1 MVIDKVVIE
10 NFKGFKDRFTLPL
23 NSGLNIIVG
32 DNEAGKST
40 ILEAINLALTGL
52 YNGRYL
58 RNELTQYLFN
68 NEAVDEYLA
77 SLKTDTPLSPPSILI
92 ELYLEGE
99 ERPFL
104 KGSKNTDNNGE
115 AAGVFLKV
123 EFDES
128 HQPVYEQLIKAG
140 DLKTLPIEYY
150 HIVWKG
156 FSRSSITA
164 RNIPLK
170 SAFIDSSSSKFSN
183 GSDVYISRIVKE
195 LLTPEEIVN
204 ISQSHREMKESF
216 MGNKSIQAINDKLT
230 TASKVTEKTVSIS
243 VELSSK
249 NAWENSL
256 TTYLEDIPFH
266 YIGKGEQSIIKT
278 NLALA
283 HNKAKEANIILLE
296 EPENHLS
303 HSKLNELI
311 KSVKESCAE
320 KQILVTTHSS
330 FVANKLG
337 LDCLTLLNDRQSFP
351 MKGLS
356 PETKSFFEK
365 IQGYDTLRLIL
376 CDKAIL
382 VEGDSDE
389 LVIQKAYM
397 TKNEGK
403 LPIEDRI
410 DVISVG
416 VSFLRFLEIA
426 EKLSQRVCVVTD
438 NDGDT
443 DALEK
448 KYNEYLGKN
457 AKPNITIHYDDEID
471 VGDLKIGTK
480 NFNYNTLEPKMVKA
494 NGFDN
499 IKKILGVKYDDID
512 KLHKYMNSKKTECAL
527 KVFDSNE
534 DITYPAY
541 ITEAISDDQ

>member
-1 MVIDKVVIE
+1 MVIDEVVIE
-10 NFKGFKDRFTLPL
+10 NFKGFKERFSLPL

-32 DNEAGKST
+32 DNGSGKST
-40 ILEAINLALTGL
+40 ILEAINLALTGM

-68 NEAVDEYLA
+68 NETVDEYLA
-77 SLKTDTPLSPPSILI
+77 SLSTDKSLSPPSILI
-92 ELYLEGE
+92 ELYLSGA
-99 ERPFL
+99 ERPHL
-104 KGSKNTDNNGE
+104 HGSKHTGPTDCN
-115 AAGVFLKV
+115 GVFLKI

-128 HQPVYEQLIKAG
+128 YKPVYEELIKAG

-150 HIVWKG
+150 HIVWQG
-156 FSRSSITA
+156 FSRDPITA

-170 SAFIDSSSSKFSN
+170 SAFIDSSSTRFSN

-216 MGNKSIQAINDKLT
+216 MGNESIQAINDKLT
-230 TASKVTEKTVSIS
+230 TAAKVTEKTVSIS

-249 NAWENSL
+249 NAWESSL
-256 TTYLEDIPFH
+256 TTYLADIPFH

-283 HNKAKEANIILLE
+283 HNKTKEANVILLE
-296 EPENHLS
+296 EPENHLT

-311 KSVKESCAE
+311 QSVKASCAE
-320 KQILVTTHSS
+320 KQIIITTHSS

-337 LDCLTLLNDRQSFP
+337 LDSLTLLNDRQSVK
-351 MKGLS
+351 MDGLS
-356 PETKSFFEK
+356 ADTKAFFEK

-389 LVIQKAYM
+389 LVVQKAYM
-397 TKNEGK
+397 KANGGK
-403 LPIEDRI
+403 LPIEDRV

-426 EKLSQRVCVVTD
+426 DKISQRVCVVTD
-438 NDGDT
+438 NDGNT
-443 DALEK
+443 EALLK
-448 KYNEYLGKN
+448 KYKDYLGDN
-457 AKPNITIHYDDEID
+457 AKPEISIHYDDVID
-471 VGDLKIGTK
+471 TGELMIGDSK
-480 NFNYNTLEPKMVKA
+480 FNYNTLEPKFLKE
-494 NGFDN
+494 NGFEHTN
-499 IKKILGVKYDDID
+499 KILGVEYTDID
-512 KLHKYMNSKKTECAL
+512 DLHKHMKANKTECAL
-527 KVFDSNE
+527 KIYDSAE
-534 DITYPAY
+534 EIAYPDY
-541 ITEAISDDQ
+541 ITEAIINGK

>member
-10 NFKGFKDRFTLPL
+10 NFKGFKDRFTLSL
-23 NSGLNIIVG
+23 NKGLNIVVG

-40 ILEAINLALTGL
+40 ILEAINIALTGL

-58 RNELTQYLFN
+58 QYELSQYLFN
-68 NEAVDEYLA
+68 NEAVEEYLN
-77 SLKTDTPLSPPSILI
+77 SLTTDNPLPPPSILI

-104 KGSKNTDNNGE
+104 KGTKNTDG
-115 AAGVFLKV
+115 ADCSGVFLKV
-123 EFDES
+123 EFDDS
-128 HQPVYEQLIKAG
+128 YQPVYEELIKSG

-150 HIVWKG
+150 RIVWKG
-156 FSRSSITA
+156 FSRDPITA

-170 SAFIDSSSSKFSN
+170 SAFIDSSSTKFSN

-204 ISQSHREMKESF
+204 ISRSHREMKEHF
-216 MGNKSIQAINDKLT
+216 MDNKSIQAINDKLT
-230 TASKVTEKTVSIS
+230 TASKVSEKTVSIS

-249 NAWENSL
+249 HAWESSL

-283 HNKAKEANIILLE
+283 HNKAQEANIILLE

-311 KSVKESCAE
+311 KSVKASCTE

-337 LDCLTLLNDRQSFP
+337 LDCLTLLNDRKP
-351 MKGLS
+351 VKMDGLS
-356 PETKSFFEK
+356 PDTKKFFEK

-397 TKNEGK
+397 TANGGK

-426 EKLSQRVCVVTD
+426 VKLSQRVCVVTD
-438 NDGDT
+438 NDGDIE
-443 DALEK
+443 ALEK
-448 KYNEYLGKN
+448 KYSDYLGDN
-457 AKPNITIHYDDEID
+457 AKANITIHYDSDID
-471 VGDLKIGTK
+471 IGELKIGDRK
-480 NFNYNTLEPKMVKA
+480 FNYNTLEPKFLKA
-494 NGFDN
+494 NGFKN
-499 IKKILGVKYDDID
+499 TKKILGVEYDEID
-512 KLHKYMNSKKTECAL
+512 DLHKYMKSNKTECAL
-527 KVFDSNE
+527 KIFDSTEN
-534 DITYPAY
+534 IIYPDY

>member
-1 MVIDKVVIE
+1 MVIDKIVIE

-32 DNEAGKST
+32 DNGTGKST

-58 RNELTQYLFN
+58 QNELSQYLFN
-68 NEAVDEYLA
+68 NVAVEEYLT
-77 SLKTDTPLSPPSILI
+77 SLVTDKPLLPPKILI
-92 ELYLEGE
+92 ELYFNGE

-104 KGSKNTDNNGE
+104 KGTKNTDG
-115 AAGVFLKV
+115 ADCSGVFLKV
-123 EFDES
+123 EFDDL
-128 HQPVYEQLIKAG
+128 HRPAYEELIKSG
-140 DLKTLPIEYY
+140 DVKTLPIEYY

-156 FSRSSITA
+156 FSRNSITA

-170 SAFIDSSSSKFSN
+170 SAFIDSSSTKFSN

-204 ISQSHREMKESF
+204 ISQSHREMKEHF
-216 MGNKSIQAINDKLT
+216 MDNKSIQAINDKLT
-230 TASKVTEKTVSIS
+230 TASKVTEKNVSIS

-249 NAWENSL
+249 NAWEGSL
-256 TTYLEDIPFH
+256 TTYLDDIPFH

-283 HNKAKEANIILLE
+283 HNKSKEANVVLIE

-311 KSVKESCAE
+311 QSVKESCGE
-320 KQILVTTHSS
+320 KQIIVTTHSS

-337 LDCLTLLNDRQSFP
+337 LDSLILLNDRKSVK
-351 MKGLS
+351 MNGLS
-356 PETKSFFEK
+356 PDTKAFFEK

-397 TKNEGK
+397 TANGGK
-403 LPIEDRI
+403 LPIEDRV

-416 VSFLRFLEIA
+416 VSFLRFLEIS
-426 EKLSQRVCVVTD
+426 EKISQRVCVVTD

-443 DALEK
+443 DALKK
-448 KYNEYLGKN
+448 KYENYLGDN
-457 AKPNITIHYDDEID
+457 AKPNITIHYDDVID
-471 VGDLKIGTK
+471 VGDLTIGDRR
-480 NFNYNTLEPKMVKA
+480 FNYNTLEPKFLKA
-494 NGFDN
+494 NGFEN
-499 IKKILGVKYDDID
+499 TKRILGVKHAEIDD
-512 KLHKYMNSKKTECAL
+512 LHKYMKSNKTECAL
-527 KVFDSNE
+527 KIYDSAE
-534 DITYPAY
+534 KIAYPDY
-541 ITEAISDDQ
+541 IIEAISNDK

>member
-1 MVIDKVVIE
+1 MIIDKIVIE
-10 NFKGFKDRFTLPL
+10 NFKGFKERFTLPL

-40 ILEAINLALTGL
+40 ILEAINLTLTGL

-58 RNELTQYLFN
+58 RNELSQYLFN
-68 NEAVDEYLA
+68 NIAVEEYLS
-77 SLKTDTPLSPPSILI
+77 SLSTNSPLPPPSILI
-92 ELYLEGE
+92 ELYLSGE

-104 KGSKNTDNNGE
+104 KGTKNTDG
-115 AAGVFLKV
+115 ADVSGVFIKI

-128 HQPVYEQLIKAG
+128 YKPVYEELIKSG
-140 DLKTLPIEYY
+140 GLKTLPIEYY
-150 HIVWKG
+150 HVIWKG
-156 FSRSSITA
+156 FSRDLITT

-170 SAFIDSSSSKFSN
+170 SAFIDSTSSRHAN
-183 GSDVYISRIVKE
+183 GSDIYISKIVKE
-195 LLTPEEIVN
+195 LLSPEEIIN
-204 ISQSHREMKESF
+204 ISQSHREMKEHF
-216 MGNKSIQAINDKLT
+216 MDDSSIKAINEKIT

-256 TTYLEDIPFH
+256 TTYLGDIPFH
-266 YIGKGEQSIIKT
+266 YIGKGEQSVIKT

-283 HNKAKEANIILLE
+283 HNKAKEANVILLE

-311 KSVKESCAE
+311 NSVKSSCAQ
-320 KQILVTTHSS
+320 KQIIVTTHSS

-337 LDCLTLLNDRQSFP
+337 LDSLILLNNRKAAKMDN
-351 MKGLS
+351 LS
-356 PETKSFFEK
+356 EPTKSFFEK

-397 TKNEGK
+397 SMNNGR

-426 EKLSQRVCVVTD
+426 DKISQNVSVATD

-443 DALEK
+443 DALLK
-448 KYNEYLGKN
+448 KYSDYLGKN
-457 AKPNITIHYDDEID
+457 KKPNISIHYDDFID
-471 VGDLKIGTK
+471 VGDLLIGSK
-480 NFNYNTLEPKMVKA
+480 SFNYNTLEPKMVKA
-494 NGFDN
+494 NGFED
-499 IKKILGVKYDDID
+499 IKTILGVTHGTID
-512 KLHKYMNSKKTECAL
+512 ELHKHMKSNKTECAY
-527 KVFDSNE
+527 KN
-534 DITYPAY
+534 I
-541 ITEAISDDQ
+541 

>member
-1 MVIDKVVIE
+1 MVIEKIVIE
-10 NFKGFKDRFTLPL
+10 NFKGFRDRFTLSL
-23 NSGLNIIVG
+23 NKGLNIVVG

-40 ILEAINLALTGL
+40 ILESINLALTGL

-58 RNELTQYLFN
+58 QNELSQYLFN
-68 NEAVDEYLA
+68 NEAVEEYLN
-77 SLKTDTPLSPPSILI
+77 SLKEEAKPLPPPAILI

-99 ERPFL
+99 ARPFL
-104 KGSKNTDNNGE
+104 KGSKNTDRSDCS
-115 AAGVFLKV
+115 GVFLKV
-123 EFDES
+123 EFDDS
-128 HQPVYEQLIKAG
+128 YQPVYEELIKKG
-140 DLKTLPIEYY
+140 NLKTLPIEYY
-150 HIVWKG
+150 RVVWKG
-156 FSRSSITA
+156 FSRDPITA

-170 SAFIDSSSSKFSN
+170 SAFIDSSGTKFSN

-195 LLTPEEIVN
+195 LLTPEEIIN
-204 ISQSHREMKESF
+204 ISQSHREMKEHF
-216 MGNKSIQAINDKLT
+216 MGNKSIHAINEKLT
-230 TASKVTEKTVSIS
+230 SASKVTEKNVSIS

-249 NAWENSL
+249 NAWESSL

-266 YIGKGEQSIIKT
+266 YIGKSEQSIIKT

-283 HNKAKEANIILLE
+283 HNKAQEANIILLE

-303 HSKLNELI
+303 HGKLNELI
-311 KSVKESCAE
+311 KSVKDNCAN

-337 LDCLTLLNDRQSFP
+337 LDCLTLLNNRKPVKMD
-351 MKGLS
+351 GLS
-356 PETKSFFEK
+356 PDTKKFFEK

-397 TKNEGK
+397 AANGGK

-426 EKLSQRVCVVTD
+426 DKLSQRVCVVTD
-438 NDGDT
+438 NDGDI
-443 DALEK
+443 DALKK
-448 KYNEYLGKN
+448 KYSGYLGEN
-457 AKPNITIHYDDEID
+457 AKENITIHYDDEID
-471 VGDLKIGTK
+471 VGDLKICESK
-480 NFNYNTLEPKMVKA
+480 FNYNTLEPKFLKA
-494 NGFDN
+494 NGFDHT
-499 IKKILGVKYDDID
+499 KEILGVEYDEID
-512 KLHKYMNSKKTECAL
+512 KLHKHMKSNKTECAL
-527 KVFDSNE
+527 KIFESTA
-534 DITYPAY
+534 DINFPGY
-541 ITEAISDDQ
+541 ITEAISS

>member
-1 MVIDKVVIE
+1 MVIDKIVIE
-10 NFKGFKDRFTLPL
+10 NFKGFKERFTLPL

-68 NEAVDEYLA
+68 NEAVDEYLV
-77 SLKTDTPLSPPSILI
+77 SLATDQPLPPTSILI
-92 ELYLEGE
+92 ELHLSGA
-99 ERPFL
+99 ERPHL
-104 KGSKNTDNNGE
+104 HGSKHTGPTDCN
-115 AAGVFLKV
+115 GVFLKI

-128 HQPVYEQLIKAG
+128 YKPVYEELIKAG

-156 FSRSSITA
+156 FSRDPITA

-170 SAFIDSSSSKFSN
+170 SAFIDSSSTKFSN

-249 NAWENSL
+249 NSWESSL

-283 HNKAKEANIILLE
+283 HNKSKEANVILIE

-311 KSVKESCAE
+311 QSVKASSAK
-320 KQILVTTHSS
+320 KQIVVTTHNS

-337 LDCLTLLNDRQSFP
+337 LDCLILLNDRKSVK
-351 MKGLS
+351 MDGLS
-356 PETKSFFEK
+356 PDTKAFFEK

-397 TKNEGK
+397 TANDGK

-426 EKLSQRVCVVTD
+426 DKIDQRVCVVTD
-438 NDGDT
+438 SDGKV
-443 DALEK
+443 DALLEK
-448 KYNEYLGKN
+448 YKDYVGDN
-457 AKPNITIHYDDEID
+457 AKPKITIHYDDFID
-471 VGDLKIGTK
+471 TGELMIGDNK
-480 NFNYNTLEPKMVKA
+480 FNYNTLEPKFLKA
-494 NGFDN
+494 NGFEHT
-499 IKKILGVKYDDID
+499 KKILGVEYADID
-512 KLHKYMNSKKTECAL
+512 ALHKHMNSNKTKCAL
-527 KVFDSNE
+527 KIYDSSE
-534 DITYPAY
+534 EITYPNY
-541 ITEAISDDQ
+541 ITGAINDGE

>member
-1 MVIDKVVIE
+1 MVIDKLVIQ
-10 NFKGFKDRFTLPL
+10 NFKGFKDKFTLTL

-40 ILEAINLALTGL
+40 VLEAINLALTGL
-52 YNGRYL
+52 YSGRYL
-58 RNELTQYLFN
+58 LNELSQYLFN
-68 NEAVDEYLA
+68 SSAVDEYLT
-77 SLKTDTPLSPPSILI
+77 SLNTETPIHPPSILI
-92 ELYLEGE
+92 ELYLSGE

-104 KGSKNTDNNGE
+104 KGSKNTDGTDCS
-115 AAGVFLKV
+115 GVFLKI
-123 EFDES
+123 EFDDS
-128 HQPVYEQLIKAG
+128 YKPVYEELIKTG

-150 HIVWKG
+150 HVIWKG
-156 FSRSSITA
+156 FSRDPITA

-170 SAFIDSSSSKFSN
+170 SAFIDSSSARYSN

-195 LLTPEEIVN
+195 LLSPEELVN
-204 ISQSHREMKESF
+204 ISQSHREMKEHF
-216 MGNKSIQAINDKLT
+216 MGKKSIQAINEKLT
-230 TASKVTEKTVSIS
+230 TASKITKKTVSIS
-243 VELSSK
+243 VDLSSK

-256 TTYLEDIPFH
+256 TTHLENIPFH

-311 KSVKESCAE
+311 NSVKNSCND
-320 KQILVTTHSS
+320 KQIVVTTHSS

-337 LDCLTLLNDRQSFP
+337 LDSLIMLSNRKSIKMD
-351 MKGLS
+351 GLS
-356 PETKSFFEK
+356 PETKTYFEK
-365 IQGYDTLRLIL
+365 LQGYDTLRLVL

-389 LVIQKAYM
+389 LVVQKAYM
-397 TKNEGK
+397 TTNAGK

-426 EKLSQRVCVVTD
+426 QKLSKRVCVVTD

-443 DALEK
+443 AALQK
-448 KYNEYLGKN
+448 KYSAYLGEN
-457 AKPNITIHYDDEID
+457 ASSNISIHYDNIID
-471 VGDLKIGTK
+471 SGDLKIGEK
-480 NFNYNTLEPKMVKA
+480 NFNYNTLEPKLLKA
-494 NGFDN
+494 NGFEAM
-499 IKKILGVKYDDID
+499 KKILGVDYDQVND
-512 KLHKYMNSKKTECAL
+512 LHKYMRSNKTDCAL
-527 KVFDSNE
+527 KIFDCKES
-534 DITYPAY
+534 ITYPAY
-541 ITEAISDDQ
+541 ILEAISSD

>member
-1 MVIDKVVIE
+1 VVIDKIVLE

-58 RNELTQYLFN
+58 RNELSQYLFN
-68 NEAVDEYLA
+68 NVAVEEYLA
-77 SLKTDTPLSPPSILI
+77 SLATDKPLLPPSILI
-92 ELYLEGE
+92 ELYLNGE

-104 KGSKNTDNNGE
+104 KGTKNTSGSDCS
-115 AAGVFLKV
+115 GVFLKV
-123 EFDES
+123 EFDDS
-128 HQPVYEQLIKAG
+128 YKPVYEELIKAG
-140 DLKTLPIEYY
+140 DLKTIPIEYY

-156 FSRSSITA
+156 FSRDPITA

-170 SAFIDSSSSKFSN
+170 SAFIDSSSTKFSN

-204 ISQSHREMKESF
+204 ISQSHREMKEHF
-216 MGNKSIQAINDKLT
+216 MDNESIQAINNKLT
-230 TASKVTEKTVSIS
+230 TASKVTEKNISIS

-249 NAWENSL
+249 NAWESSL

-283 HNKAKEANIILLE
+283 HNKSKEANIILIE

-303 HSKLNELI
+303 HSKLSELI
-311 KSVKESCAE
+311 QSVKESCAK
-320 KQILVTTHSS
+320 KQIVVTTHSS

-337 LDCLTLLNDRQSFP
+337 LDSLILLNDRKSVK
-351 MKGLS
+351 MDGLS
-356 PETKSFFEK
+356 PDTKAFFEK

-382 VEGDSDE
+382 VEGGSDE

-397 TKNEGK
+397 KANDGK
-403 LPIEDRI
+403 LPIEDHI

-426 EKLSQRVCVVTD
+426 DKISQRVCVVTD
-438 NDGDT
+438 NDGNT
-443 DALEK
+443 DALLK
-448 KYNEYLGKN
+448 KYKGYLGDN
-457 AKPNITIHYDDEID
+457 AKPKITIHYDDVID
-471 VGDLKIGTK
+471 TGELIIGDRK
-480 NFNYNTLEPKMVKA
+480 FNYNTLEPKFLKA
-494 NGFDN
+494 NGFEHT
-499 IKKILGVKYDDID
+499 KKILGVEYADID
-512 KLHKYMNSKKTECAL
+512 DLHKHMKSNKTECAL
-527 KVFDSNE
+527 KIYDSTE
-534 DITYPAY
+534 EITYPGY
-541 ITEAISDDQ
+541 ITEAISNGE